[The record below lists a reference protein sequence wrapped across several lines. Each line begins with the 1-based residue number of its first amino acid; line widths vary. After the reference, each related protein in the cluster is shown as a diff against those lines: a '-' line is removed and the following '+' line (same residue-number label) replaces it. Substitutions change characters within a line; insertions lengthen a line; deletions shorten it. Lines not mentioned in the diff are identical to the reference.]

1 MDVRYFRKSR
11 STFYETHD
19 GGRRPA
25 TLEAAV
31 GLAQEGRHDLEDVP
45 LQIRRLAALGVP
57 PSFRAATAKLVIVAL
72 PLPVVGLHPGVHAEE
87 SILLSRPTA
96 KNLQVQ
102 MAQRPDA
109 VEIQQRP
116 EIPAFGPRPFIRRE
130 GADRTVLE
138 VGVSWPD
145 PPGLGAGGPETPS
158 AGSHARPVRKSYEK
172 CGLPR
177 QTRDDRASREKPQPF
192 RGRLIRLGEVS
203 EAVRPDAAPG

>member
-31 GLAQEGRHDLEDVP
+31 GLAQERRHDLEDVP

-72 PLPVVGLHPGVHAEE
+72 PLPVVGLHPGVYAEE
-87 SILLSRPTA
+87 AILLSRPSA

-130 GADRTVLE
+130 CADRTVLE
-138 VGVSWPD
+138 VGVSWPY
-145 PPGLGAGGPETPS
+145 PPSLGAGGPETPS
-158 AGSHARPVRKSYEK
+158 AGSTPDRYGRATRSVASPAKPEMIELRARSHIPSSSGKARNVGY
-172 CGLPR
+172 
-177 QTRDDRASREKPQPF
+177 ASARRVTWP
-192 RGRLIRLGEVS
+192 S
-203 EAVRPDAAPG
+203 